1 MIVRLND
8 ELWKLHPNFCKPIRL
23 AKVQETDYTIWQV
36 YRETELS

>member
-23 AKVQETDYTIWQV
+23 AEVQETDHTKI
-36 YRETELS
+36 